1 MQGFSKCSC
10 GCRSSARTDAG
21 LMPLIQARVRL
32 LQPSPAPRFV
42 EEADSR
48 ELTLAVRARGARA
61 LVHAAGGER
70 CRADVSRR
78 EAEDVARR
86 RRHVA
91 WRRRLTARCR
101 SFILTGWGRAGR
113 FAGRRRHP
121 SRAHSFRA
129 WGAKKRPEFETEL
142 RQGAVDSKARLSCSA
157 FGVDHAHSIG
167 AAEKLPSCRP
177 FVLTTPAMTR
187 PGPPAESRV
196 AWRR

>member
-1 MQGFSKCSC
+1 MQGSKCSC

-121 SRAHSFRA
+121 SRAHSFARGLLKNGRKSVKCVRA
-129 WGAKKRPEFETEL
+129 PLIAR
-142 RQGAVDSKARLSCSA
+142 RAYRAARLGSTTLTRS
-157 FGVDHAHSIG
+157 VRRRSSQ
-167 AAEKLPSCRP
+167 AAGRLC
-177 FVLTTPAMTR
+177 
-187 PGPPAESRV
+187 
-196 AWRR
+196 